1 MAEPRFSIIPADA
14 VLDKRIEPRDLQILC
29 VFGKH
34 TDKRGWCRRSQVVMA
49 REIGCAR
56 STVQASIERLVEAG
70 WLEKRPVTEVHK
82 KGVRGSAHEY
92 RVVLDVPDPTQDV
105 VATPADRSA
114 PPAAIVSAPPADPRI
129 GTYVNEPLSTN
140 PSLTSG
146 ERASFDY
153 VWDAFPKRPM
163 TNRSEAQRAFSKLS
177 DEETHRLLIAAKRF
191 HQWHIEDSEARGVD
205 PAHQLEFRPGLG
217 KWIRTGAWIGA
228 LHISLKSDPV
238 PPAANG
244 LVVLKPDHP
253 DFLAVQ
259 RMRGRPVIV
268 GKSGTSTFRIEEIEQ
283 ARAGAQPQQENQ
295 HG

>member
-56 STVQASIERLVEAG
+56 STVQASIDRLVDAG
-70 WLEKRPVTEVHK
+70 WLEKRPVTEVHT

-92 RVVLDVPDPTQDV
+92 RVVLDVPDPVLDV
-105 VATPADRSA
+105 VGTPADRSA
-114 PPAAIVSAPPADPRI
+114 PPAALASAPPADPRI
-129 GTYVNEPLSTN
+129 GTYVNVPLSTN

-146 ERASFDY
+146 ERASFDD

-163 TNRSEAQRAFSKLS
+163 TNRSEASRAFNKL
-177 DEETHRLLIAAKRF
+177 DDGETLRLLVAARRF
-191 HQWHIEDSEARGVD
+191 AQWHIEDSEARGID
-205 PAHQLEFRPGLG
+205 PLQQLEFRPGLG
-217 KWIRTGAWIGA
+217 KWIRTGAWINA

-244 LVVLKPDHP
+244 LIVLKSDHP
-253 DFLAVQ
+253 DFHAVEK
-259 RMRGRPVIV
+259 MRGRPVIV

-283 ARAGAQPQQENQ
+283 ARAHLSPSAT
-295 HG
+295 H

>member
-14 VLDKRIEPRDLQILC
+14 VLDKRLEPRDLQVLC

-56 STVQASIERLVEAG
+56 STVQASIERLVIAG
-70 WLEKRPVTEVHK
+70 WLEKRPITEVHT

-92 RVVLDVPDPTQDV
+92 RVVLDIPDPTQDV

-114 PPAAIVSAPPADPRI
+114 PPAAPASAPPADPYV
-129 GTYVNEPLSTN
+129 GTYVNEPLLTN

-146 ERASFDY
+146 ARASFDD
-153 VWDAFPKRPM
+153 VFEVFPKRSM
-163 TNRSEAQRAFSKLS
+163 TNRKEASRAWAQLT
-177 DEETHRLLIAAKRF
+177 DDETHRVFVAAKRF
-191 HQWHIEDSEARGVD
+191 AQWHIEDSEARGVS
-205 PAHQLEFRPGLG
+205 PSNQVEFRPGLG
-217 KWIRTGAWIGA
+217 KWIRTGAWVNA

-244 LVVLKPDHP
+244 LVVLASDHP
-253 DFLAVQ
+253 DFIAVQ
-259 RMRGRPVIV
+259 KLRGKPIRVNDN
-268 GKSGTSTFRIEEIEQ
+268 GRATFRVEEVEQ
-283 ARAGAQPQQENQ
+283 ARAGI
-295 HG
+295 

>member
-14 VLDKRIEPRDLQILC
+14 VLDKRIEPRDLQVLC

-56 STVQASIERLVEAG
+56 STVQASIDRLVEAG
-70 WLEKRPVTEVHK
+70 WLEKRPVTEIHT

-92 RVVLDVPDPTQDV
+92 RVVLDVPDPVLDV
-105 VATPADRSA
+105 VVTPADRSA
-114 PPAAIVSAPPADPRI
+114 PPAASTSAPPADPYV

-146 ERASFDY
+146 ERVPFDN
-153 VWDAFPKRPM
+153 VFDAFPKRPM
-163 TNRSEAQRAFSKLS
+163 TNRSEASRAYNKLT
-177 DEETHRLLIAAKRF
+177 DDETHRLLIAAKRF
-191 HQWHIEDSEARGVD
+191 ARWHLEDSEARGVD
-205 PAHQLEFRPGLG
+205 PVQQLEFRPGLG

-244 LVVLKPDHP
+244 LVVLPPDHP
-253 DFLAVQ
+253 DFQAVE
-259 RMRGRPVIV
+259 RMRGRQVIV
-268 GKSGTSTFRIEEIEQ
+268 GKSGNATFRIEEIQQ
-283 ARAGAQPQQENQ
+283 ARASA
-295 HG
+295 

>member
-14 VLDKRIEPRDLQILC
+14 VLDKRIEPRDLQVLC

-56 STVQASIERLVEAG
+56 STVQASIDRLVEAG
-70 WLEKRPVTEVHK
+70 WLEKRPVTEVHV

-105 VATPADRSA
+105 ASTPADRSA
-114 PPAAIVSAPPADPRI
+114 PPAAPVSAPPADIEI

-146 ERASFDY
+146 ARASFDD

-163 TNRSEAQRAFSKLS
+163 TNRSEASRAFNKLS
-177 DEETHRLLIAAKRF
+177 DDETHRVLIAAKRYG
-191 HQWHIEDSEARGVD
+191 QWHIEDSGARGVE
-205 PAHQLEFRPGLG
+205 PVQQLEFRPGLG
-217 KWIRTGAWIGA
+217 KWIRTGAWINA
-228 LHISLKSDPV
+228 LHIGLKSDPV
-238 PPAANG
+238 PPTANG
-244 LVVLKPDHP
+244 LIVLKSDHP
-253 DFLAVQ
+253 DFHAVEK
-259 RMRGRPVIV
+259 MRGRPVIV

-283 ARAGAQPQQENQ
+283 ARAQMSPSAA
-295 HG
+295 H

>member
-1 MAEPRFSIIPADA
+1 M
-14 VLDKRIEPRDLQILC
+14 LDKRIEPRDLQVLC

-56 STVQASIERLVEAG
+56 STVQASIDRLVTAG
-70 WLEKRPVTEVHK
+70 WLEKRPVTEVHT

-92 RVVLDVPDPTQDV
+92 RVVLDVPDPVLDV
-105 VATPADRSA
+105 VGTPADRSA
-114 PPAAIVSAPPADPRI
+114 PPADPTSAPPADPRV

-146 ERASFDY
+146 ERASFDD

-163 TNRSEAQRAFSKLS
+163 TNRSEASRAFNKL
-177 DEETHRLLIAAKRF
+177 DDGETQRLLVAAKRF
-191 HQWHIEDSEARGVD
+191 AQWHIEDSEARGVE
-205 PAHQLEFRPGLG
+205 PVQQLEFRPGLG
-217 KWIRTGAWIGA
+217 KWIRTGAWVNA
-228 LHISLKSDPV
+228 LHISLKADPT

-244 LVVLKPDHP
+244 LIVLKEDHP
-253 DFLAVQ
+253 DFKAVEK
-259 RMRGRPVIV
+259 MRGRPVIV

-283 ARAGAQPQQENQ
+283 ARAAQ
-295 HG
+295 